1 MIRSAAA
8 ALALVA
14 LPAHAA
20 EMRSID
26 VNYEDGHYTLVSEV
40 WFDAGIDAIYDVFS
54 RWDLSEQ
61 FSSAVVEARDV
72 EADEQGRPGF
82 VVVNRGCV
90 LFFCK
95 TLRREGYVERVPNA
109 VLRSFADPERSDF
122 TVSNE
127 VWEFEQAD
135 DGTVVK
141 YTLYMKPAF
150 WVPPAIG
157 PYMIQRKLK
166 KDGGKALDRIE
177 AIAQDVEQAD
187 DIAP

>member
-8 ALALVA
+8 ALVLVA

-82 VVVNRGCV
+82 IVVNRGCV

-95 TLRREGYVERVPNA
+95 TLRREGYVEREPNA

-135 DGTVVK
+135 DGTVVNVHA
-141 YTLYMKPAF
+141 LHEAGLLGAAGDRPIHDPAQ
-150 WVPPAIG
+150 AEERRRQG
-157 PYMIQRKLK
+157 A
-166 KDGGKALDRIE
+166 GSDRGDC
-177 AIAQDVEQAD
+177 AGRRTG
-187 DIAP
+187 